1 MKLFYERKI
10 FVSTFALL
18 IVTFFNAA
26 FAQLRFDALI
36 LKPKEIY
43 KITESDILV
52 VDSLVMGDSSTIM
65 LDMTKKES
73 FLHFKAIQ
81 TGNGCSIVG
90 RGKDGLKGQDGVKG
104 KNGNGPCADAFNGS
118 NGSKGSAGMPGS
130 NLSVYL
136 SRINL
141 LGSLTIDVAGGDGGE
156 GGKGGNGGDGTGGTK
171 LCRAGDAGN
180 GGNGGDGAKGGDGG
194 TIKLVCKDCATN
206 LVSLENSKLF
216 VKVFPGNAG
225 DGGQEGSAGNPGMG
239 ANEGKIGKDGIPG
252 RVGATGVKGSCRF
265 LVK

>member
-10 FVSTFALL
+10 FVVTLASL
-18 IVTFFNAA
+18 ILTFFNSA

-73 FLHFKAIQ
+73 FLHFKVMQI
-81 TGNGCSIVG
+81 GNGCSIVG
-90 RGKDGLKGQDGVKG
+90 RGNDGLKGQDGIKG

-156 GGKGGNGGDGTGGTK
+156 GGKGGNGGNGTGGTRI
-171 LCRAGDAGN
+171 CRGGDAGN
-180 GGNGGDGAKGGDGG
+180 GGNGGDGAKGGAGG
-194 TIKLVCKDCATN
+194 IVRLFCKDCATN
-206 LVSLENSKLF
+206 LVSLENTKLF
-216 VKVFPGNAG
+216 LKVFSGNVG

-252 RVGATGVKGSCRF
+252 KVGALGVKGSYR
-265 LVK
+265 LLAK